1 MRTLTKDAINKIGET
16 VSLMGWVNVRRDH
29 GKLIFIDLRDRWG
42 IVQIVFNPK
51 NKELLGLADKLRP
64 EWVVKIEGVVKERPE
79 GMKNADIA
87 TGNIEI
93 EAIKLEILAEAKT
106 PLFDI
111 ASDGYEIGEESR
123 LKYRYLDLRRP
134 RLLKNLT
141 MRDKT
146 IAFIRDWLH
155 KKDFIEIETPI
166 LTKSTP
172 EGARDYVVPSRLH
185 AGKFYALPQSP
196 QQYKQ

>member
-1 MRTLTKDAINKIGET
+1 MRTLTKDTINKIGET
-16 VSLMGWVNVRRDH
+16 VILMGWVGGRRDH

-42 IVQIVFNPK
+42 MVQIVLSPK
-51 NKELLGLADKLRP
+51 NQELLKLADKLRS

-79 GMKNADIA
+79 GMKNPELA
-87 TGNIEI
+87 TGNIED
-93 EAIKLEILAEAKT
+93 EATGLEILAEAKT
-106 PLFDI
+106 PPFDV
-111 ASDGYEIGEESR
+111 ASDGREIGEDNR

-134 RLLKNLT
+134 RLLKNLSV
-141 MRDKT
+141 RD
-146 IAFIRDWLH
+146 
-155 KKDFIEIETPI
+155 KKDFIEVETPI

-196 QQYKQ
+196 QQYKQLLM